1 MTQALKPLYKRRFF
15 KPHKDGH
22 DKSATD
28 KQMNY
33 IKVLAYRHRQDVSD
47 LITQGLSI
55 REAGAVINALLEMS
69 QS

>member
-1 MTQALKPLYKRRFF
+1 MTQAQVGLFNKRTFRPIVNPPGSGKP
-15 KPHKDGH
+15 
-22 DKSATD
+22 ATD

-55 REAGAVINALLEMS
+55 REAGTVINALLEMS
-69 QS
+69 